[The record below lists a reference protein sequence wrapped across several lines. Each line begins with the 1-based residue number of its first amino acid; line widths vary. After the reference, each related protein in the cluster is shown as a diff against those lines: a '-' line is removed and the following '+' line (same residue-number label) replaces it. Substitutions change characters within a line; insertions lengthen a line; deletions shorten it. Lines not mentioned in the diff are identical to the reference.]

1 MLKDMALDSLYIA
14 EVLSLSTIITML
26 SYLCVFAVIIM
37 ISYKTQGHIHVL
49 NKHQIFWLTP

>member
-37 ISYKTQGHIHVL
+37 NSYKTQGHIHVL
-49 NKHQIFWLTP
+49 NKHQIF